1 MTNGPTSGL
10 SIPEDELPAPGESV
24 EINRGKFVIT
34 VENTDQVDVVDAA
47 GFGEVVFY
55 TPVET
60 VHPSTKRHAAAVRQR
75 NVRTRVESATLCSRA
90 GTRRVKRRLH
100 EPLTNVTCVQCRSIL
115 AEEGEV

>member
-1 MTNGPTSGL
+1 M
-10 SIPEDELPAPGESV
+10 
-24 EINRGKFVIT
+24 
-34 VENTDQVDVVDAA
+34 VDAA
-47 GFGEVVFY
+47 GFGAVVFY